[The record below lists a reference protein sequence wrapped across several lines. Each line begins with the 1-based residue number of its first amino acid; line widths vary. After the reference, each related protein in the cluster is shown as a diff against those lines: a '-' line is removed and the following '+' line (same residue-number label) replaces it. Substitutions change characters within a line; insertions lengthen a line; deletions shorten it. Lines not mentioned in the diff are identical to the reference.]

1 MEYKN
6 SVEFRVFG
14 KYALFTD
21 PLTRIGGEKFSYQVP
36 TYQAL
41 KGILESVYW
50 KPTLIWIIDSVRVM
64 KIIQTQSKG
73 IRPIKYSGGNDLSIY
88 TYLADVEYQVRAHF
102 EWNTNRPELEQ
113 DRNENKH
120 FQMAER
126 MIKRGGRRDI
136 FLGTRECQGYVEPC
150 VFGNEKGAYDGTG
163 DIPYSLM
170 LHGFTYADEA
180 ECEEDRGMMT
190 VRFWQPVMKN
200 GVIEFLPP
208 KDCTIK
214 RHIKEMSIKPF
225 GQKYGNFSGLEES
238 GLDLL
243 GGDGLELDTGA
254 L

>member
-150 VFGNEKGAYDGTG
+150 RFGEGKSCYD
-163 DIPYSLM
+163 DIPELAFGLM
-170 LHGFTYADEA
+170 FHGYTYPDECGENKLYA
-180 ECEEDRGMMT
+180 RL
-190 VRFWQPVMKN
+190 WYPVMKN
-200 GVIEFLPP
+200 GVIEFIRPEE
-208 KDCTIK
+208 CTITK
-214 RHIKEMSIKPF
+214 EIKSQR
-225 GQKYGNFSGLEES
+225 QKLFVVGKNLHAVDEEIV
-238 GLDLL
+238 
-243 GGDGLELDTGA
+243 
-254 L
+254 